1 MGIFGGKTDLELMVE
16 PYKMQIEMLKE
27 HIDRLEK
34 QNKSLLEAVMASKS
48 PDAYREMKADEAAL
62 ANFKEVSPEEN
73 RKRELEY
80 EVKRKW
86 LEAIEAPTFN
96 SFEEFESFLQ
106 RQNPPSE
113 ATLESEPLHPNNPE
127 S

>member
-1 MGIFGGKTDLELMVE
+1 MGIFGGKSDLELMVE
-16 PYKMQIEMLKE
+16 PYKMQIDMLKE

-34 QNKSLLEAVMASKS
+34 QNKSLLEAVMASKA

-62 ANFKEVSPEEN
+62 SNFKEVTPEEN

-96 SFEEFESFLQ
+96 SFDEFEAFLK
-106 RQNPPSE
+106 RQSPPSE
-113 ATLESEPLHPNNPE
+113 DVLESTPLHENSE

>member
-1 MGIFGGKTDLELMVE
+1 MSIFGGKTDLECLIE

-34 QNKSLLEAVMASKS
+34 QNKSLLEAVMSSRA

-62 ANFKEVSPEEN
+62 ANFQEPSKEDQ
-73 RKRELEY
+73 RKREIEY
-80 EVKRKW
+80 EVKKQW
-86 LEAIEAPTFN
+86 LESIEAPTFN
-96 SFEEFESFLQ
+96 SFDEFESFLR
-106 RQNPPSE
+106 RQNP
-113 ATLESEPLHPNNPE
+113 ATDEDVASEPLHPNSE